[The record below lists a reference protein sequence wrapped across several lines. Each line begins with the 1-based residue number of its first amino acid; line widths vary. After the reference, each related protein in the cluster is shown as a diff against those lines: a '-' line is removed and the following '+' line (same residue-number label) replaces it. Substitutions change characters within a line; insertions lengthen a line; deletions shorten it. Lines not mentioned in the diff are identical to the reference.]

1 LPHTVPRNII
11 ILGATG
17 AVGTEVVRTLSGRA
31 EVTVTA
37 LTRRPLT
44 ENFNTNV
51 TTHIVDPL
59 DSKSYSEILRGHQI
73 AICTLG
79 VGQPTKVSKEE
90 FKRVDFDAVLAFA
103 TTCRNAGV
111 EHFLLLGSV
120 AASPNS
126 SSHYLQSKGRLRDA
140 IAALGFKRFS
150 TFQPSV
156 LLTKTNRYDWK
167 QGVLLIVWPL
177 ISPLL
182 LGPLSKYRGIRVED
196 LGHAIASR
204 AIVEGQGVEILHW
217 SDFTSNNVTTGR

>member
-1 LPHTVPRNII
+1 MKKTLPHTALRNIV

-17 AVGTEVVRTLSGRA
+17 AVGTEVVRNLSGRPD
-31 EVTVTA
+31 VSVTA

-44 ENFNTNV
+44 ENFGSNISAN
-51 TTHIVDPL
+51 IVDPL
-59 DSKSYSEILRGHQI
+59 DPKTYAEILSGRQI

-103 TTCRNAGV
+103 TACRNAGV

-126 SSHYLQSKGRLRDA
+126 SSHYLQSKGRLREA

-156 LLTKTNRYDWK
+156 LLTKANRYDWM
-167 QGVLLIVWPL
+167 QGLLLIVWPL
-177 ISPLL
+177 ITPLL
-182 LGPLSKYRGIRVED
+182 LGSLSKYRGIRVED
-196 LGHAIASR
+196 LGQTIARR
-204 AIVEGQGVEILHW
+204 ALGDGQGLEILHW
-217 SDFTSNNVTTGR
+217 PDF

>member
-1 LPHTVPRNII
+1 MRNIV

-17 AVGTEVVRTLSGRA
+17 AVGTEVVRNLSGRPD
-31 EVTVTA
+31 VSVTA

-44 ENFNTNV
+44 ENFGSNISAN
-51 TTHIVDPL
+51 IVDPL
-59 DSKSYSEILRGHQI
+59 DPKTYAEILSGHEI

-79 VGQPTKVSKEE
+79 VGQPTKVSKED

-103 TTCRNAGV
+103 TACRNAGV

-120 AASPNS
+120 AASPDS
-126 SSHYLQSKGRLRDA
+126 SSFYLQSKGRLREA
-140 IAALGFKRFS
+140 IAALGFKRHS

-156 LLTKTNRYDWK
+156 LLTKTNRYDWI

-182 LGPLSKYRGIRVED
+182 LGPLSKYRGIRVEN
-196 LGHAIASR
+196 LGQTIARR
-204 AIVEGQGVEILHW
+204 ALGDGQGPEILHW
-217 SDFTSNNVTTGR
+217 RDF